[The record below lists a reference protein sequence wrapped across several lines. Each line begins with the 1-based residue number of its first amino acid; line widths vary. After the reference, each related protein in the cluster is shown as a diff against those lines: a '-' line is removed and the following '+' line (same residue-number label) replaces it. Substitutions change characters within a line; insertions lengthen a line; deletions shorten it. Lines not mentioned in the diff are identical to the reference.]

1 MSSAMALHAMPQSVL
16 DLDILVG
23 GMGVDIS
30 SVGLVSTVARHAS
43 GRLSGSLSAT
53 GLTDVYARLL
63 QLGDVDGAVR
73 RAFDAF
79 TEKVPALADDV
90 ERLYRRYLVPG
101 GAALGEQLKGFSLAG
116 PTPPRDVQI
125 FTVLATFSHVWRTKL
140 AAPDRPVGINFL
152 RKIERVL
159 LYGLY
164 GAMLAGVDWV
174 VMGAG
179 DPGEI
184 PAILDDLA
192 RSRAAELRIQ
202 VATVPRGEHRIR
214 FDPRELVG
222 PDLPPPP
229 RPAFLAI
236 VSSHLQAQAL
246 AGNPVTRPDGF
257 VVEGPVAGGHNAPPR
272 NRVKDD
278 QGNYVYGPEDEADL
292 DVVAAVGLPFWVAG
306 GRGRPSDPTASPRG
320 GMRRQVGTLFALCSE
335 SGMEPELRRSVL
347 RLVWQRQLDV
357 VASAHASPSGFP
369 FRVARVPGTMGD
381 PATYA
386 ARPRVCDLGYLR
398 GWRPRDG
405 RIVGLCPADDP
416 HLFKTM
422 GGAAWRTEGSVC
434 LCNSLMA
441 TCGLGRRGEP
451 ALVTLGDTAP
461 VRDLQTR
468 LRRLEYSADE
478 AVAYLRGEL

>member
-1 MSSAMALHAMPQSVL
+1 MSGAMALRTMPQSLL

-30 SVGLVSTVARHAS
+30 NVDLVSTVARHVS

-63 QLGDVDGAVR
+63 QLGDAGDVVR

-79 TEKVPALADDV
+79 RAKVPALADDV
-90 ERLYRRYLVPG
+90 ELLYRRYYVEG
-101 GAALGEQLKGFSLAG
+101 GTALGERLKGFSLAG

-125 FTVLATFSHVWRTKL
+125 FTMLATFAHVWRAKL

-159 LYGLY
+159 PYGLY

-192 RSRAAELRIQ
+192 RNRAVELPVQ
-202 VATVPRGEHRIR
+202 VATVPRGENRIR
-214 FDPRELVG
+214 FDPRDLVG

-236 VSSHLQAQAL
+236 VSSHLQAEAL
-246 AGNPVTRPDGF
+246 AGNPVTRPEGF
-257 VVEGPVAGGHNAPPR
+257 VVESPVAGGHNAPPR
-272 NRVKDD
+272 NRLKDN
-278 QGNYVYGPEDEADL
+278 QGNYVYGPEDEADR
-292 DVVAAVGLPFWVAG
+292 DAVAAVGLPFWVAG
-306 GRGRPSDPTASPRG
+306 GRGHPLDPKASPGERL
-320 GMRRQVGTLFALCSE
+320 RRQVGTLFALCNE
-335 SGMEPELRRSVL
+335 SGMEPSLRKRVL
-347 RLVWQRQLDV
+347 RLVWQRQLEV
-357 VASAHASPSGFP
+357 VASANASPSGFP

-386 ARPRVCDLGYLR
+386 GRTRACDLGYLR

-405 RIVGLCPADDP
+405 RIVGLCPAGDP
-416 HLFKTM
+416 GSFRSL
-422 GGAAWRTEGSVC
+422 GGAAWRTEGSMC
-434 LCNSLMA
+434 LCNGLLA
-441 TCGLGRRGEP
+441 TCGVGQCGEL
-451 ALVTLGDTAP
+451 ALVTLGDTTP
-461 VRDLQTR
+461 VRDLQLR
-468 LRRLEYSADE
+468 IRRLEYSADE
-478 AVAYLRGEL
+478 AVAYLLGEL